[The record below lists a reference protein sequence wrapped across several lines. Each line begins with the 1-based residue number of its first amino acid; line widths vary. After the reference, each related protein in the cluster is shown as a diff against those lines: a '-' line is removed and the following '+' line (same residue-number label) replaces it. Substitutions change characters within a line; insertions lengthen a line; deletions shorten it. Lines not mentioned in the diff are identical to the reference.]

1 MLLGSAGT
9 GIILHSDKKDLLFKF
24 IKGISKRAEARR
36 TETAFKRS
44 LCVYILAIIAT
55 DVINYGG
62 DIKFDNNN
70 NDNNKKKNQTT
81 TISEFT
87 INEVKRWRKEFVE
100 VESVINFIEWRNVQS
115 PRQNFILYGL
125 ALPILLGVGW
135 YFFTKQEDLD
145 MFSSWKEYALSLC
158 LITVF
163 IAITISTLYTDDLS
177 NSSEKIHTAEWT
189 LCEMC
194 NILSSPKRES
204 LEEIYISSIRQKE
217 KKEKEKKSSS
227 TTNNKKLNESSNKTK
242 SSGNNN
248 DNNLV
253 NVMKEEEQQEEVPVV
268 NLQFPNDLTEKLEK
282 IVKIMEANK
291 DCDMNVLNEM
301 KARLN
306 FAKNIEQNG
315 EGAEYT
321 PKDVSGKK

>member
-135 YFFTKQEDLD
+135 YFFTKQEDLN

-204 LEEIYISSIRQKE
+204 LEEIYVSSIRQKE
-217 KKEKEKKSSS
+217 KKEKKSSS

-242 SSGNNN
+242 PSGNNN
-248 DNNLV
+248 DDNLV